1 MRNDNADLSP
11 QKPNW
16 QWKIRIAGTLL
27 SLILL
32 IGLLLRQDWSAILG
46 AMKTLTPWTLLVS
59 IGLLLL
65 RHSMNTFRWLA
76 LVRAQKIQLPVARAF
91 QLVFSG
97 LFLSNFLP
105 SMVGGDVVRIAG
117 IMQESEDR
125 VVAAASVIVDRLV
138 GAFGMVFLLPF
149 SFPLVGSIMESGS
162 FAIGF
167 LGLAP
172 RRLKAALNKGIS
184 RFADALQLWLQQ
196 PFNLFVALFASW
208 MGVFSYLV
216 GIWILARGL
225 GMEVSLVQVA
235 GVTVLTYFLTI
246 VPVSIN
252 GYGIRELAIV
262 GLYTQAG
269 STPEQASALAL
280 ISRAYF
286 LLVSLPGAAW
296 AGKVIRE

>member
-1 MRNDNADLSP
+1 MQSDKGDFPRQRS
-11 QKPNW
+11 NW
-16 QWKIRIAGTLL
+16 QWKLRLAGTLL
-27 SLILL
+27 SLVLL
-32 IGLLLRQDWSAILG
+32 IWLLLRQDWSAIFG
-46 AMKTLTPWTLLVS
+46 AMRTLSPWILLAS

-76 LVRAQKIQLPVARAF
+76 LVRSQNIQLSLRRAF

-97 LFLSNFLP
+97 LFISNFLP

-117 IMQESEDR
+117 ILQESENR
-125 VVAAASVIVDRLV
+125 VAAAASVIVDRFVGLV
-138 GAFGMVFLLPF
+138 GMMFMLPF
-149 SFPLVGSIMESGS
+149 SLPLLGSILESGS

-167 LGLAP
+167 LGFTP
-172 RRLKAALNKGIS
+172 PKLKAVINQWTR
-184 RFADALQLWLQQ
+184 RFAEALQLWLQQ
-196 PFNLFVALFASW
+196 PLSLFLALSASLI
-208 MGVFSYLV
+208 GVFSNLV
-216 GIWILARGL
+216 GIWILAGGL
-225 GMEVSLVQVA
+225 GMDVSLVDVA

-280 ISRAYF
+280 ITRAYF